1 MQSDEEADEERTK
14 EAYAETKILT
24 LVICHSTMRKQKMT
38 EENTIQNRIPRNNK
52 KFGTAK
58 FSKSIV
64 LDISYALEDSPELA
78 GSQLTQPNDTSGGPL
93 ALLLESTPVDYE

>member
-1 MQSDEEADEERTK
+1 MQSEEEADEERTK

-52 KFGTAK
+52 KFGTPK
-58 FSKSIV
+58 HIVRFGVFSKVSRK
-64 LDISYALEDSPELA
+64 P
-78 GSQLTQPNDTSGGPL
+78 TDTSGGPL